1 VALSDGF
8 RVGRRPSLGLR
19 TVWGAYVLVAVWGA
33 PLAAQTPAGTPIPNR
48 AVVTFVDGSGTP
60 DSAFSNTVTV
70 TVGRAGGI
78 TLVAPTART
87 ANPGDTVIISHTL
100 TNAQNA
106 DDTFG
111 VTAVSAAGWTA
122 TVFRDANGDGLLD
135 PADPPWA
142 GTVGVPA
149 GSSTGVLVAL
159 EVPASATPGTA
170 DLVTLTA
177 TSATDPSI
185 VAALDDTVTVG
196 TATVVTLNKQV
207 DRPTATAGD
216 ALSYA
221 IGYTASGAVSATNA
235 VVTDTIP
242 DGTSY
247 VAGSLTW
254 NGMPLTDAPG
264 DDAGEVNAGSGVI
277 VVRLGDLPD
286 GASGTVGFRATVEP
300 GAGPTVTNFALA
312 EYGTGTGLDTAVSDT
327 TVTGIEV
334 ADLTLDKLLETTGP
348 VQYGDLVAYRLS
360 YRNTSAT
367 IDARNVV
374 LVDTLPAGVAYESA
388 APAAQV
394 DGAILS
400 WALGDVAA
408 GASGEVQLSV
418 RVTHAGTDTL
428 AVRNLASLAGTNSGL
443 AMAAATTISV
453 VNQSAVTLGLTK
465 SAGLLEVGLG
475 EVAPFTLA
483 VENPGALPLTDVV
496 VRDSLPEGGRYVE
509 GSTTGADSAVVAGG
523 WVTFFVAGP
532 IDPGATHVIRYQ
544 MAVVSAESD
553 LLQNTAVA
561 TAAGGVMQSAPA
573 VAWVRVRR
581 GYAMETR
588 AVIGKVWADLDDDGI
603 QDPGEPGVG
612 GVEIR
617 TVDGEVATT
626 DHDGRFSLRNRA
638 PGRQGYRLDPSTLP
652 LEYGVADDAPA
663 DLELRDATGW
673 TTPRV
678 VFRVVPR
685 AARLAGVRLPVP
697 WQFHARPIAAGR
709 DSLTAASC
717 SASAPAVVPDAD
729 KPVELRGV
737 TFGFDRADLTEASRT
752 VLDEVV
758 AILVRHPALR
768 VEVAGHADSSG
779 VAVYNEWLSAQ
790 RAVAVKAY
798 LVTHGIVADRLDARG
813 YGMNRP
819 VASNA
824 TAAGRARNRR
834 VELHVIGRTTDD
846 VGAGDE
852 LRNAIDAA
860 CAQVVAEYAARSGSV
875 YETEV
880 ENPYGEPVEGL
891 VLAFL
896 PAADSIRVVVAG
908 SLNTVLL
915 GSTAP
920 LPPVAAGERILV
932 RAWSSVASDSASAVL
947 RSTDTEER
955 LTAEVH
961 NPLRPVAGRGAV
973 TVRLDSLPPVTALPA
988 GGRVEA
994 ILVGSGAAR
1003 EIAWAVPAG
1012 WVVDSASGRDSA
1024 GAPVPLTVSRDR
1036 QGAPAAFWH
1045 ASDAGFDPITVALH
1059 AEAADAEATETE
1071 AVTVS
1076 ALRSDDERSAERRRA
1091 ITSGP
1096 GIEFFAPADGSVLAT
1111 DRLFVGVKG
1120 QAGQPVS
1127 LFDGD
1132 SLLGE
1137 ATLRPD
1143 GVHDFVGVRLAA
1155 GPHRLRVRMRNSWQQ
1170 ERWDS
1175 LAVHVSGAAA
1185 AFAWDRQ
1192 RLQLTADGHSEATVS
1207 VRVVDAWTV
1216 PVTNR
1221 PFVTVAADGAEVA
1234 STDADPSSVGMQLQ
1248 PDASGWLRVRV
1259 RAGYD
1264 VGPGTLRFTADSARV
1279 EVPLEVTPALKPF
1292 MLTAIGRVGVGA
1304 NPENFG
1310 ALSAR
1315 GRLDRRTSVL
1325 VSYDSRGLGA
1335 NRDAFGRVADPLEAA
1350 QYPLLGDAGLQRT
1363 LTASR
1368 GHVAARL
1375 ERGYDW
1381 LAVGDVTTGFAQDL
1395 SLARYGR
1402 TLTGASARVTTGPVV
1417 FHGFGASTSR
1427 RLQQAQL
1434 RGQGNA
1440 GPYELTAGVDRGT
1453 EIVVIETRAFENP
1466 ERVVSRQSMLRYVDY
1481 QIDYTSGALLFKR
1494 PVPASDTYG
1503 NPVFVVVTYEADG
1516 GGDASAVF
1524 GLRAATDL
1532 RNVVGHRLGLD
1543 SLGLGATWVHD
1554 GAAVGG
1560 TYTLVGGDVRVRHG
1574 GLDLG
1579 LELSAAESPDS
1590 SGIATAI
1597 DGTYRLGRDAQV
1609 TGRWLHLGAGF
1620 HNPSSVAL
1628 RGGTDEIGI
1637 GARAKLAGTE
1647 LKLDHSWQRFSTEG
1661 VNRNQTR
1668 GTAARTILPGLT
1680 ATAGVSADRMENGA
1694 ALNRSEAGE
1703 FELAWQ
1709 ATNAV
1714 KVWGEGRTV
1723 FGSQGSYTFP
1733 AHVGAGASL
1742 KLTDAITVEGRH
1754 RQAFL
1759 PNDSGSYGITNVG
1772 LRTQLGEGTQ
1782 AWGQYQ
1788 LAGVNGAYNAAV
1800 VGLNSRM
1807 HLGSAWTV
1815 SGMFERR
1822 VGLGRAA
1829 LEDPVRALPF
1839 VQAEDDY
1846 WSFGAGAELLPLSK
1860 PYRASARAELR
1871 EGQLRSTRL
1880 LSAAGSLSFSE
1891 GLALLSRQEF
1901 VQDRTELSIG
1911 LRESRRLWS
1920 LWGLAFRPTR
1930 SDRWNLLGK
1939 VEWLDTYNP
1948 QASGVLTSEGDENR
1962 LIVAGEAVYEATA
1975 RLELAGRY
1983 AVRRAT
1989 ATLRDDTGFDEEVV
2003 SFAHFMGWRAQ
2014 LDWRYG
2020 VGVRADMRS
2029 LLEQSTGTL
2038 RYDVAPQLVFG
2049 PIPGLELAAGYRFGT
2064 LRDPDFAVSG
2074 GPGFFLTIGAQ
2085 VTERTLESAADYWFS
2100 RLGRRE

>member
-19 TVWGAYVLVAVWGA
+19 TVRGACVLAAVWGA
-33 PLAAQTPAGTPIPNR
+33 PLAAQTPAGISIPNR
-48 AVVTFVDGSGTP
+48 AAVTFVDGSGIP

-78 TLVAPTART
+78 TLIAPTAQT
-87 ANPGDTVIISHTL
+87 GSPGDTVIFSHTL

-106 DDTFG
+106 DDTFA
-111 VTAVSAAGWTA
+111 VTAVSAAGWPA

-142 GTVGVPA
+142 GAVGVPA
-149 GSSTGVLVAL
+149 GASIGVLVAI
-159 EVPASATPGTA
+159 EIPVPMASGTV
-170 DLVTLTA
+170 DDVTVTA
-177 TSATDPSI
+177 TSATDPAI
-185 VAALDDTVTVG
+185 WAALDDTITVG
-196 TATVVTLNKQV
+196 TGIAVTLDKQV
-207 DRPTATAGD
+207 DRSTATAGD
-216 ALSYA
+216 VLSFA
-221 IGYTASGAVSATNA
+221 IGYTVSGTGSATNT
-235 VVTDTIP
+235 VVTDAIP
-242 DGTSY
+242 GGTSY

-254 NGMPLTDAPG
+254 NGMPLTDASG
-264 DDAGEVNAGSGVI
+264 DDAGQVDTGSGVI
-277 VVRLGDLPD
+277 LVRLGHLAD

-312 EYGTGTGLDTAVSDT
+312 EYGTGAGPDTAVSDT
-327 TVTGIEV
+327 TVTGIQV
-334 ADLTLDKLLETTGP
+334 VDLALEKLLETTGP
-348 VQYGDLVAYRLS
+348 VQLGDLIAYRLTYANAS
-360 YRNTSAT
+360 STME
-367 IDARNVV
+367 ARNVV

-388 APAAQV
+388 TPAAQV
-394 DGAILS
+394 NGPVLS
-400 WALGDVAA
+400 WPLGDLAA
-408 GASGEVQLSV
+408 GASGQVQLSV

-428 AVRNLASLAGTNSGL
+428 AIHNLAALAGQNATP
-443 AMAAATTISV
+443 AAAAAATISV
-453 VNQSAVTLGLTK
+453 INQSAATLGLIKT
-465 SAGLLEVGLG
+465 AGLLEVGLG

-483 VENPGALPLTDVV
+483 VENPTAAPLSDLI
-496 VRDSLPEGGRYVE
+496 VRDSLPDGGRYVE
-509 GSTTGADSAVVAGG
+509 GSATGADSAVVDGA

-532 IDPGATHVIRYQ
+532 IDPGATHLIRYQ
-544 MAVVSAESD
+544 MAIVSAESD

-561 TAAGGVMQSAPA
+561 TAAGGVMQSAQA
-573 VAWVRVRR
+573 VAWVRIRR

-612 GVEIR
+612 GVDIR
-617 TVDGEVATT
+617 TVDGDVVTT
-626 DHDGRFSLRNRA
+626 DQDGRFSLRNRA
-638 PGRQGYRLDPSTLP
+638 PGRQAYRLDPSTLP
-652 LEYGVADDAPA
+652 LEYGVVDDPTA

-685 AARLAGVRLPVP
+685 AARLVGVHLPVP
-697 WQFHARPIAAGR
+697 WQFQARPTTAGR
-709 DSLTAASC
+709 DSLTATAC
-717 SASAPAVVPDAD
+717 SASAPAVVPDPG

-737 TFGFDRADLTEASRT
+737 TFGFDRADLTDASRT

-758 AILVRHPALR
+758 TILARRSALR

-779 VAVYNEWLSAQ
+779 VAVYNEWLSAR
-790 RAVAVKAY
+790 RADAVKTY
-798 LVTHGIVADRLDARG
+798 LVAHGIAADRLEARG
-813 YGMNRP
+813 YGMHRP

-834 VELHVIGRTTDD
+834 VELSVIGQAPRDLD
-846 VGAGDE
+846 AGGE
-852 LRNAIDAA
+852 LRDAIDAA
-860 CAQVVAEYAARSGSV
+860 CSRAVAAYAARSGSV
-875 YETEV
+875 YEVEV
-880 ENPYGEPVEGL
+880 RNPYGEPVDGL
-891 VLAFL
+891 VLDFL
-896 PAADSIRVVVAG
+896 PAADSIRVVVTG
-908 SLNTVLL
+908 SIDTVMP
-915 GSTAP
+915 GSTAA
-920 LPPVAAGERILV
+920 LPPVAPGRQVLV
-932 RAWSSVASDSASAVL
+932 RAWSSVASDTASAVL
-947 RSTDTEER
+947 RGRDTEER
-955 LTAEVH
+955 LTAEGH
-961 NPLRPVAGRGAV
+961 NPLRPVVGRGAV
-973 TVRLDSLPPVTALPA
+973 RVRLDRLPDATALPE

-994 ILVGSGAAR
+994 TLLGSGAAR
-1003 EIAWAVPAG
+1003 EIAWAVPEG
-1012 WVVDSASGRDSA
+1012 WNVEPTSGRDSV
-1024 GAPVPLTVSRDR
+1024 GTPVPLEVSSDR
-1036 QGAPAAFWH
+1036 QGLPAIFWR
-1045 ASDAGFDPITVALH
+1045 ASDAGCGPVTVVLRSATSVDGPT
-1059 AEAADAEATETE
+1059 AAT
-1071 AVTVS
+1071 AVTVPP
-1076 ALRSDDERSAERRRA
+1076 LRSAEDRSAERRRA

-1096 GIEFFAPADGSVLAT
+1096 GVEFFAPADGTVLPT
-1111 DRLFVGVKG
+1111 DRLFVGVRG
-1120 QAGQPVS
+1120 QAGQPVA

-1143 GVHDFVGVRLAA
+1143 GVHDFVGVRLTP
-1155 GPHRLRVRMRNSWQQ
+1155 GPHHLRVRMRNSWQQ

-1175 LAVHVSGAAA
+1175 LAVHVSGAPA
-1185 AFAWDRQ
+1185 AFAWDGQ
-1192 RLQLTADGHSEATVS
+1192 RPQLTADGHSEATAV
-1207 VRVVDAWTV
+1207 VRVMDGWNV
-1216 PVTNR
+1216 PVVHR
-1221 PFVTVAADGAEVA
+1221 PSVTARADGAEVV
-1234 STDADPSSVGMQLQ
+1234 SPDTDASSVGIQVQ
-1248 PDASGWLRVRV
+1248 PDSAGWLRVRL
-1259 RAGYD
+1259 RAGYE
-1264 VGPGTLRFTADSARV
+1264 VRPGTLHLAADSARV
-1279 EVPLEVTPALKPF
+1279 QVPLEVAPALQPF
-1292 MLTAIGRVGVGA
+1292 LLTAVGRVGVGA

-1315 GRLDRRTSVL
+1315 GRLDRRTSVV

-1335 NRDAFGRVADPLEAA
+1335 DRDGFGRVADPLEAA
-1350 QYPLLGDAGLQRT
+1350 QYPLLGDGGLQRT

-1368 GHVAARL
+1368 GYFAARL
-1375 ERGYDW
+1375 ERGYDF

-1402 TLTGASARVTTGPVV
+1402 TLTGAAARVTTGPVV
-1417 FHGFGASTSR
+1417 FQGFGASTSR
-1427 RLQQAQL
+1427 HVQQAQF

-1440 GPYELTAGVDRGT
+1440 GPYELTAGVGPGT
-1453 EIVVIETRAFENP
+1453 DIVVIETRAYENP
-1466 ERVVSRQSMLRYVDY
+1466 ERIVSRQALLRYVDY
-1481 QIDYTSGALLFKR
+1481 QIDYLSGTLLLKR

-1503 NPVFVVVTYEADG
+1503 NPVFIVVTYEADG

-1524 GLRAATDL
+1524 GLRAATDV
-1532 RNVVGHRLGLD
+1532 RDVIGHRLGLD
-1543 SLGLGATWVHD
+1543 ALGLGATWIHD

-1560 TYTLVGGDVRVRHG
+1560 TYTLMGGDLRLQSG

-1579 LELSAAESPDS
+1579 FELSAAESPDS

-1597 DGTYRLGRDAQV
+1597 NAAYRIGRDAQV
-1609 TGRWLHLGAGF
+1609 TGRWLHLGTGF

-1628 RGGTDEIGI
+1628 RGGTDEVGL

-1647 LKLDHSWQRFSTEG
+1647 LKLDHSWQRFAADG
-1661 VNRNQTR
+1661 VNRSQTR
-1668 GTAARTILPGLT
+1668 GTVARTLVPGLT
-1680 ATAGVSADRMENGA
+1680 ATAGLSADRMENA
-1694 ALNRSEAGE
+1694 TALNRSEAGE

-1709 ATNAV
+1709 ATDAL

-1742 KLTDAITVEGRH
+1742 KLTDAVTVEGRH

-1759 PNDSGSYGITNVG
+1759 PNDSGRYGITNVG

-1800 VGLNSRM
+1800 VGLNSRLR
-1807 HLGSAWTV
+1807 LGNDWTV

-1822 VGLGRAA
+1822 VGIGRAA

-1839 VQAEDDY
+1839 VQVEDDY

-1871 EGQLRSTRL
+1871 EGELRSTRL
-1880 LSAAGSLSFSE
+1880 LSAAGSLSFSP

-1901 VQDRTELSIG
+1901 VQDHLQLTTG

-1920 LWGLAFRPTR
+1920 LWGVAFRPTR

-1939 VEWLDTYNP
+1939 VEWLDTHNP
-1948 QASGVLTSEGDENR
+1948 QASGVLTNEGDENR
-1962 LIVAGEAVYEATA
+1962 FIVAGEAVYEATA
-1975 RLELAGRY
+1975 RLEIAGRY

-1989 ATLRDDTGFDEEVV
+1989 ATLRDDTGFDQELV
-2003 SFAHFMGWRAQ
+2003 SFSHFMGWRAQ
-2014 LDWRYG
+2014 LDWQYG
-2020 VGVRADMRS
+2020 VGVRADVRS
-2029 LLEQSTGTL
+2029 LLEQSTGTW

-2049 PIPGLELAAGYRFGT
+2049 PIPGLELTAGYRFGT

-2074 GPGFFLTIGAQ
+2074 GPGFFVTVGAQ